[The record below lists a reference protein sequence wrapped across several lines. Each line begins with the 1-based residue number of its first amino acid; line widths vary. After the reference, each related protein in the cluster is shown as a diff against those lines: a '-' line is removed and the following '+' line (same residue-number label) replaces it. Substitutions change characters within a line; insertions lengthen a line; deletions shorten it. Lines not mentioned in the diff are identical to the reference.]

1 MKVTMRFKKST
12 KNTHVFEEVLAD
24 GRPADA
30 NMASIPSLYIRKSAL
45 PELTKDIIVT
55 VEVVK

>member
-1 MKVTMRFKKST
+1 MKVNMKFKKST
-12 KNTHVFEEVLAD
+12 KNKHVFEEVLAD

-30 NMASIPSLYIRKSAL
+30 AIASIPSLYIKKNAL
-45 PELTKDIIVT
+45 PELTQEIIVT